1 MAVTVDFQNLLNSVA
16 NYYGSGSDQWAEI
29 YKHGLSSDDAYS
41 ILNQVPGVN
50 LVLNKD
56 GTVRDYSLS
65 ATGSYSTAGTDLAA
79 QINSNVQSG
88 TVSAAEAAQLNI
100 PVVTQTATTGKLSG
114 LSGIGLAKDTGLTVT
129 GVLGSV
135 TTGLMAVS
143 SGIAVGQAIDKVLYD
158 ANPEFWDS
166 HNMGTLNPDTWNSII
181 EADDNS
187 IGANIVRAFFH
198 VGGTDT
204 DKNASMYIDE
214 NALAYAT
221 AYMGSQGVFNIT
233 NSKNLTDTTDLY
245 FPTLYNMPVTYN
257 DGASAGSYGM
267 SGSWLYIKRDYVI
280 SSQSGSYLYSVPC
293 HKPNVI
299 DLDMFFISDDDFVLT
314 KTTSFYDKPDVL
326 DHRQVEELSSN
337 SIINKNIKVAFLNDG
352 TGNVNAYY
360 YDKSVNQLTSNIPAY
375 SQAAWDLNY
384 IIKYGTTTTFSGVTG
399 ITPASGATGFN
410 ASGITDWSN
419 IDSVLNALKTQYPS
433 LFASEVSK
441 DVPQAD
447 GATKT
452 YNYVE
457 VPIGQA
463 ASETDNQPVSGTST
477 QRAPAVDTSAS
488 TELQE
493 LLKTLLGTTTYNNPP
508 SDTGSGDTP
517 PVVIPTGSAA
527 ALYTVY
533 NPTQAQLSSFG
544 AWLWSAD
551 FVDQIK
557 KLFNDPMQSIIGLH
571 KIFCTPTVS
580 GSSNIKVGY
589 LDSGV
594 TSNVVSNQYNT
605 LSCGS
610 IDLAEYFGNVF
621 DYSPYTEVS
630 LYLPF
635 VGIVRLNVADVMRAT
650 LTVTYHF
657 DVLTGACLVEVK
669 VTRDSHDAVIYQ
681 YTGNAAA
688 QYPLS
693 SGSYMGI
700 LSGILSIAGGIAGTV
715 ATGGAAAPLLIG
727 SAASA
732 LSMKTKVER
741 SGSLSGNSGAMGIK
755 IPYLIINRPQAALAD
770 NYQNYIGIPTNQE
783 TLISDTTGFVK
794 YDVIHLTGVPA
805 TEKEKSEIQTLF
817 SQGVLI

>member
-1 MAVTVDFQNLLNSVA
+1 MAVTVDFQNLLDSVA

-29 YKHGLSSDDAYS
+29 YKNGLSSDDAYS
-41 ILNQVPGVN
+41 ILNQVPGVD

-56 GTVRDYSLS
+56 GTVRDYSLRS
-65 ATGSYSTAGTDLAA
+65 AGSYNTTGASIAT
-79 QINSNVQSG
+79 QIDSNVQSG
-88 TVSAAEAAQLNI
+88 TVSAAESAQLNI

-135 TTGLMAVS
+135 TTGLWAVS
-143 SGIAVGQAIDKVLYD
+143 SGIAVGQAIDKVLYN
-158 ANPEFWDS
+158 ANPDFWDS
-166 HNMGTLNPDTWNSII
+166 HNMETLNPETWNSII
-181 EADDNS
+181 DVDDNS
-187 IGANIVRAFFH
+187 VGANIIRAFFH

-221 AYMGSQGVFNIT
+221 AYMGSRGAFESTQTMAGTYYFNPFYESSDFTFYAGSHTYHSICRIT
-233 NSKNLTDTTDLY
+233 TTA
-245 FPTLYNMPVTYN
+245 PVLYNISHVNQDSTMIWGNLYVINNNDADVT
-257 DGASAGSYGM
+257 ATQSYGGDVWETITLKAHTM
-267 SGSWLYIKRDYVI
+267 T
-280 SSQSGSYLYSVPC
+280 
-293 HKPNVI
+293 NV
-299 DLDMFFISDDDFVLT
+299 
-314 KTTSFYDKPDVL
+314 Y
-326 DHRQVEELSSN
+326 
-337 SIINKNIKVAFLNDG
+337 A
-352 TGNVNAYY
+352 
-360 YDKSVNQLTSNIPAY
+360 YDKSYYASFSQSQLLS
-375 SQAAWDLNY
+375 DLY
-384 IIKYGTTTTFSGVTG
+384 IQDGKFVPSGASRPTTVTFTTESGVEG
-399 ITPASGATGFN
+399 ISQTPDASHFDTA
-410 ASGITDWSN
+410 GITDWSN

-433 LFASEVSK
+433 LFTREVSK
-441 DVPQAD
+441 DVPQSD
-447 GATKT
+447 GTTKT

-463 ASETDNQPVSGTST
+463 TSDTDNQPVSGTST
-477 QRAPAVDTSAS
+477 QSVPAVDTSSS

-508 SDTGSGDTP
+508 TNTGSGDTP
-517 PVVIPTGSAA
+517 TVVIPTGSAA

-571 KIFCTPTVS
+571 KIFCAPIIS
-580 GSSNIKVGY
+580 GSANIKVGY
-589 LDSGV
+589 LDSGIA
-594 TSNVVSNQYNT
+594 SNVVSDQYTT

-610 IDLAEYFGNVF
+610 VDLAEYFGNIF
-621 DYSPYTEVS
+621 DYSPYTDIS

-635 VGIVRLNVADVMRAT
+635 VGIVRLNTADVMRSK

-657 DVLTGACLVEVK
+657 DILTGACLAEVK
-669 VTRDSHDAVIYQ
+669 VTRDSYDAVIYQ

-700 LSGILSIAGGIAGTV
+700 LSGILSIAGGVAGTV

-755 IPYLIINRPQAALAD
+755 IPYLIISRPQSALAD

-794 YDVIHLTGVPA
+794 YDVIHLTGVSA
-805 TEKEKSEIQTLF
+805 TETEKSEIQTLF

>member
-1 MAVTVDFQNLLNSVA
+1 MIWGNLYVINNNDADVTATYSYGGDVWETLTLKAHTMTQVDAHYQVSFACFSQSQLL
-16 NYYGSGSDQWAEI
+16 SDLYIQD
-29 YKHGLSSDDAYS
+29 G
-41 ILNQVPGVN
+41 N
-50 LVLNKD
+50 LVP
-56 GTVRDYSLS
+56 
-65 ATGSYSTAGTDLAA
+65 AGASQPT
-79 QINSNVQSG
+79 
-88 TVSAAEAAQLNI
+88 
-100 PVVTQTATTGKLSG
+100 
-114 LSGIGLAKDTGLTVT
+114 TVT
-129 GVLGSV
+129 F
-135 TTGLMAVS
+135 TTEG
-143 SGIAVGQAIDKVLYD
+143 GIEGISKTPD
-158 ANPEFWDS
+158 ATHFD
-166 HNMGTLNPDTWNSII
+166 
-181 EADDNS
+181 
-187 IGANIVRAFFH
+187 
-198 VGGTDT
+198 
-204 DKNASMYIDE
+204 
-214 NALAYAT
+214 
-221 AYMGSQGVFNIT
+221 
-233 NSKNLTDTTDLY
+233 
-245 FPTLYNMPVTYN
+245 
-257 DGASAGSYGM
+257 
-267 SGSWLYIKRDYVI
+267 
-280 SSQSGSYLYSVPC
+280 
-293 HKPNVI
+293 
-299 DLDMFFISDDDFVLT
+299 
-314 KTTSFYDKPDVL
+314 
-326 DHRQVEELSSN
+326 
-337 SIINKNIKVAFLNDG
+337 
-352 TGNVNAYY
+352 
-360 YDKSVNQLTSNIPAY
+360 PA
-375 SQAAWDLNY
+375 
-384 IIKYGTTTTFSGVTG
+384 
-399 ITPASGATGFN
+399 
-410 ASGITDWSN
+410 GITDWSN

-433 LFASEVSK
+433 LFTHEVSK
-441 DVPQAD
+441 DVPQSD
-447 GATKT
+447 GTTKT

-463 ASETDNQPVSGTST
+463 TSETDNQPVSGTST
-477 QRAPAVDTSAS
+477 QSAPAVDTSSS

-508 SDTGSGDTP
+508 ADTGSGDTP
-517 PVVIPTGSAA
+517 TVVIPTGSAA

-594 TSNVVSNQYNT
+594 TSNVVSDQYTT

-610 IDLAEYFGNVF
+610 VDLAEYFGNIF
-621 DYSPYTEVS
+621 DYSPYTDVS

-669 VTRDSHDAVIYQ
+669 VTRDSYDAVIYQ

-755 IPYLIINRPQAALAD
+755 IPYLIISRPQTALAD
-770 NYQNYIGIPTNQE
+770 NYQNYVGIPANQE

>member
-1 MAVTVDFQNLLNSVA
+1 MAITVQYQDLLNAVES
-16 NYYGSGSDQWAEI
+16 YYGSGSDQWAQI
-29 YKHGLSSDDAYS
+29 YTKGIRSDDAAS
-41 ILNQVPGVN
+41 ILKQIPDVD

-56 GTVRDYSLS
+56 GTVRDYSLRS
-65 ATGSYSTAGTDLAA
+65 TGSYNTTGTSIAT
-79 QINSNVQSG
+79 QINSNVQAG
-88 TVSAAEAAQLNI
+88 TASATEAAKLNI
-100 PVVTQTATTGKLSG
+100 PSVITSTTGTLTG
-114 LSGIGLAKDTGLTVT
+114 VSGIGLAADTGLTVT
-129 GVLGSV
+129 GVMG
-135 TTGLMAVS
+135 AVS
-143 SGIAVGQAIDKVLYD
+143 AGLLAVSGGIALGQTIDKVLYD
-158 ANPEFWDS
+158 ANPDFWDS
-166 HNMGTLNPDTWNSII
+166 HNMETLNPETWNSII
-181 EADDNS
+181 DADDNS
-187 IGANIVRAFFH
+187 TGANILRAFFH
-198 VGGTDT
+198 VGGTPT
-204 DKNASMYIDE
+204 PSESSMYVDQD
-214 NALAYAT
+214 ALAYVA
-221 AYMGSQGVFNIT
+221 AYMGSRGAFESTQTMAGTYYFNPFYESSDFTFYASSPEYPSICRITTTAPVLYNISHVNQDTEHIWGNLYVINNNDTDVTATQSYEGNVF
-233 NSKNLTDTTDLY
+233 DTIILSAHTMTSVHAYNRDYFASFSQSQLLSDLY
-245 FPTLYNMPVTYN
+245 IQDGKFVPSGTSQPTTVTFTT
-257 DGASAGSYGM
+257 
-267 SGSWLYIKRDYVI
+267 
-280 SSQSGSYLYSVPC
+280 QSGVEG
-293 HKPNVI
+293 
-299 DLDMFFISDDDFVLT
+299 ISET
-314 KTTSFYDKPDVL
+314 PD
-326 DHRQVEELSSN
+326 
-337 SIINKNIKVAFLNDG
+337 
-352 TGNVNAYY
+352 
-360 YDKSVNQLTSNIPAY
+360 
-375 SQAAWDLNY
+375 
-384 IIKYGTTTTFSGVTG
+384 
-399 ITPASGATGFN
+399 ASHFDTA
-410 ASGITDWSN
+410 GITDWSN

-433 LFASEVSK
+433 LFTREVSK

-447 GATKT
+447 GTTKT

-463 ASETDNQPVSGTST
+463 TSETDNQPVSGTST

-508 SDTGSGDTP
+508 TNTGSGDTP
-517 PVVIPTGSAA
+517 PVVIPAGSAS

-571 KIFCTPTVS
+571 KIFCTPTIS

-594 TSNVVSNQYNT
+594 TSNVVSDQYNT

-610 IDLAEYFGNVF
+610 VDLAEYFGNIF
-621 DYSPYTEVS
+621 DYSPYTDVS

-657 DVLTGACLVEVK
+657 DVLTGACLAEVK
-669 VTRDSHDAVIYQ
+669 VTRDSYDAVIYQ

-755 IPYLIINRPQAALAD
+755 IPYLIISRPQAALAD
-770 NYQNYIGIPTNQE
+770 NYQNYVGIPANQE

-794 YDVIHLTGVPA
+794 YDVIHLTGVSA